1 MCVIKPITATEGG
14 YFIGGVGVMGRARRK
29 AKGPVSDEQIL
40 DTFIQSY
47 YDLGLMTYGF
57 VKEILVG
64 RGLPPRGLIDLLGI
78 TSSEVRQNIKQKLE
92 LMSNKKDQD
101 QTEFRELLKALRV
114 SMEISSRNDDK

>member
-1 MCVIKPITATEGG
+1 MSRRV
-14 YFIGGVGVMGRARRK
+14 RRK
-29 AKGPVSDEQIL
+29 VKGPVPDEQIL
-40 DTFIQSY
+40 DTFIQAY

-64 RGLPPRGLIDLLGI
+64 RSVPPRGLIDLLGI

-101 QTEFRELLKALRV
+101 PTELHELLKALRD

>member
-1 MCVIKPITATEGG
+1 
-14 YFIGGVGVMGRARRK
+14 MGRAKRK

-64 RGLPPRGLIDLLGI
+64 RDVPPRGLIDLLGI

-92 LMSNKKDQD
+92 LLSSQKDQD
-101 QTEFRELLKALRV
+101 PTELRELLEALRV
-114 SMEISSRNDDK
+114 SMETSSGDEDK

>member
-1 MCVIKPITATEGG
+1 LCVIKPITATEGG
-14 YFIGGVGVMGRARRK
+14 YSIGGGEVMGRVKRK
-29 AKGPVSDEQIL
+29 AKGPVPDEQIL
-40 DTFIQSY
+40 DMFIQAY

-64 RGLPPRGLIDLLGI
+64 RGVPPRGLIDLLGI

-101 QTEFRELLKALRV
+101 PTELHELLKALRD
-114 SMEISSRNDDK
+114 SMEISSGNDDQ